1 MTELKMTPE
10 EIRAHAKATLKRM
23 EQEAKEWEETENR
36 RIKAELKKKLAAS
49 KDKSKKTDPA

>member
-23 EQEAKEWEETENR
+23 EQEAKEWEEKENR
-36 RIKAELKKKLAAS
+36 RIKAELKKKVTANKA
-49 KDKSKKTDPA
+49 KSNDTD